1 MGRRAA
7 SSPGWEKHMSS
18 SKTVVT
24 IKGSV
29 MPSVVLP
36 RGATKTVVLTDR
48 IQRLIDR
55 GFVTVVETHTIKDAP
70 AKKAPAKKLPTGFVS
85 GP

>member
-1 MGRRAA
+1 
-7 SSPGWEKHMSS
+7 MSS

-55 GFVTVVETHTIKDAP
+55 GFVTVVEKHSIKETPVKKAAP
-70 AKKAPAKKLPTGFVS
+70 AKVAPSFGN
-85 GP
+85 G